1 MQIPAFLLNHTVL
14 VEPLMGQYSQG
25 AMYGEAVS
33 YPDCYVEEKITLVRD
48 KTGQEVVSSGW
59 AIMPLTADVPVD
71 SRVTV
76 NNRPTTILALAIF
89 DGNGLP
95 TPDHKQVYFK

>member
-1 MQIPAFLLNHTVL
+1 MQIPAFLLNHTVA
-14 VEPLMGQYSQG
+14 VEPLLGQYSQG
-25 AMYGEAVS
+25 AMYGPAVP
-33 YPDCYVEEKITLVRD
+33 YPNCYVEEKVTLVRD

-59 AIMPLTADVPVD
+59 AIMPLDAIVPVD

-76 NNRPTTILALAIF
+76 QERQTTVISLAIF